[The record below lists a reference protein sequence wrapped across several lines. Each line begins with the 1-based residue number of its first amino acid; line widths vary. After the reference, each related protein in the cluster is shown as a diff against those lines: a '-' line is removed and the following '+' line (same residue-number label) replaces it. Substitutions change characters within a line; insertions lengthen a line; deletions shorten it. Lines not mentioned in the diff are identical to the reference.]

1 MSPLNAAL
9 SLVAL
14 VLSLGAPPPRH
25 DGACFVTQ
33 DRRALLANEARLA
46 GSIAAGIGRAR
57 ARLDAPHADA
67 ATPAA
72 HIAAAVLGAS
82 ERAFTRVDRNLSL
95 QARDRHCRTVL

>member
-25 DGACFVTQ
+25 HGTCFVTQ
-33 DRRALLANEARLA
+33 DQRALLANEAELA

-57 ARLDAPHADA
+57 ARLDGPHAGA

-72 HIAAAVLGAS
+72 HIAAELLGAS
-82 ERAFTRVDRNLSL
+82 ERAFARADRNLL
-95 QARDRHCRTVL
+95 LRARDRHCRTVL